1 MYCTQLMESQSEAK
15 KCSQKEKHQRRNQ
28 NESCNQIRFPQ
39 HTKGHRNK
47 KKKLKEHKNTNKE

>member
-15 KCSQKEKHQRRNQ
+15 KCSQTKNIKDQKTERNQ

-39 HTKGHRNK
+39 HTKVT
-47 KKKLKEHKNTNKE
+47 EI